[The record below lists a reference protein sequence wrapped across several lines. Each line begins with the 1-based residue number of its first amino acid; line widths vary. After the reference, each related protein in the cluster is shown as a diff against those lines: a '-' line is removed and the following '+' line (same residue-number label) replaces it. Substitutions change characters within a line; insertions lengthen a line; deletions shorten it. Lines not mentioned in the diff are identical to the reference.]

1 MSLNSGVCVLNAVT
15 RACMEIEVESCVR
28 GHHVY
33 SIIWNPVLG
42 ERLTCKRELDNVED
56 RYAVA
61 ICKDED
67 TVVGHVPRKISF
79 QYLLEKAAQLKTLAR
94 KDSRKLSK
102 T

>member
-1 MSLNSGVCVLNAVT
+1 MRDT
-15 RACMEIEVESCVR
+15 CMEIEVESCVR

-33 SIIWNPVLG
+33 STIWNPVLG

-67 TVVGHVPRKISF
+67 TVVGQVPRKISF
-79 QYLLEKAAQLKTLAR
+79 LCSVFIRRGGSIKNF
-94 KDSRKLSK
+94 S
-102 T
+102 